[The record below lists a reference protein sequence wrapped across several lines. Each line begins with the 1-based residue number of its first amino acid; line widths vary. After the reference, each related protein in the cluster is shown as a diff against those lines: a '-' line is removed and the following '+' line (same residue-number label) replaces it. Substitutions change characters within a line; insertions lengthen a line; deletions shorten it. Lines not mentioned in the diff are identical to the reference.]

1 MKERSRQMKA
11 VLYIGHGTRSKKG
24 AAEANFFIGSVM
36 KKVDAPIQKLCFL
49 ELTEPDIEAGFEYC
63 VQEGAAEIVIVPL
76 FLLAAG
82 HIKQDI
88 PEALAPLIT
97 KYSAITVRMADP
109 FGVQDSILDAITEL
123 VTAETQPIR
132 SDDSLLIVGRGS
144 SDPSILKSFDSIK
157 RGISQRLGVRN
168 VQVCYLAAASPSFKD
183 GLDSICNGASGRVI
197 VIPYLLFPGLLLSEV
212 IREVNRKIREG
223 CSVKL
228 TDTLGRHRAIQN
240 LVAEKA
246 NREENVNAAV
256 IH

>member
-1 MKERSRQMKA
+1 MKA

-24 AAEANFFIGSVM
+24 AAEANLFIGSVM

-63 VQEGAAEIVIVPL
+63 VQEGAAEIMIMPL

-88 PEALAPLIT
+88 PEELAPLIK
-97 KYSAITVRMADP
+97 KYPAITVRMADP
-109 FGVQDSILDAITEL
+109 FGVQDSILDAIAEL
-123 VTAETQPIR
+123 AADDGELIR
-132 SDDSLLIVGRGS
+132 SDDSILIVGRGS

-157 RGISQRLGVRN
+157 RGISRRLGVRN
-168 VQVCYLAAASPSFKD
+168 VQVCYLAAASPTFKD
-183 GLDSICNGASGRVI
+183 GLDSICNEDSGRVI
-197 VIPYLLFPGLLLSEV
+197 VIPYLLFSGLLLSEV
-212 IREVNRKIREG
+212 VREVNKKVKAG
-223 CSVKL
+223 FSVNL
-228 TDTLGRHRAIQN
+228 TDTIGRHVAIQN

-246 NREENVNAAV
+246 NGEVYVNAAV

>member
-1 MKERSRQMKA
+1 MKA

-24 AAEANFFIGSVM
+24 AAEANLFIGSVM

-63 VQEGAAEIVIVPL
+63 VQEGAAEIMIMPL

-88 PEALAPLIT
+88 PEELAPLIK
-97 KYSAITVRMADP
+97 KYPAITVRMADP
-109 FGVQDSILDAITEL
+109 FGVQDSILDAIAEL
-123 VTAETQPIR
+123 AADDGELIR
-132 SDDSLLIVGRGS
+132 SDDSILIVGRGS

-157 RGISQRLGVRN
+157 RGISRRLGVRN
-168 VQVCYLAAASPSFKD
+168 VQVCYLAAASPTFKD
-183 GLDSICNGASGRVI
+183 GLDSICNEASGRVI
-197 VIPYLLFPGLLLSEV
+197 VIPYLLFSGLLLSEV
-212 IREVNRKIREG
+212 VREVNKKIKAG
-223 CSVKL
+223 FSVNL
-228 TDTLGRHRAIQN
+228 TDTIGRHVAIQN

-246 NREENVNAAV
+246 NGEVYVNAAV

>member
-1 MKERSRQMKA
+1 MKA

-24 AAEANFFIGSVM
+24 AAEANIFIASVM

-63 VQEGAAEIVIVPL
+63 VQEGAEEIVIVPL
-76 FLLAAG
+76 FLLSAG

-88 PEALAPLIT
+88 PEKLAPLIGEYLGT
-97 KYSAITVRMADP
+97 NVRMEDP
-109 FGVQDSILDAITEL
+109 FGVQDSILDAIAEL
-123 VTAETQPIR
+123 VTAEAHSVR

-144 SDPSILKSFDSIK
+144 SDPSILRAFDSIK
-157 RGISQRLGVRN
+157 RGICQRLGVKN
-168 VQVCYLAAASPSFKD
+168 VQLCYLAAAAPSFKD
-183 GLDSICNGASGRVI
+183 GLDSICNEASGRVI
-197 VIPYLLFPGLLLSEV
+197 VIPYLLFSGLLLSEV
-212 IREVNRKIREG
+212 IREINKKIKMG

-228 TDTLGRHRAIQN
+228 TDTLGRHGAIQN

-246 NREENVNAAV
+246 NGEVNVSAAV

>member
-1 MKERSRQMKA
+1 MKA

-24 AAEANFFIGSVM
+24 AAEANLFIGSVM

-63 VQEGAAEIVIVPL
+63 VQEGAAEIMIMPL

-88 PEALAPLIT
+88 PEELAPLIK
-97 KYSAITVRMADP
+97 KYPAITVRMADP
-109 FGVQDSILDAITEL
+109 FGVRDSILDAIAEL
-123 VTAETQPIR
+123 AADDGQPIR
-132 SDDSLLIVGRGS
+132 SDDSILIVGRGS

-157 RGISQRLGVRN
+157 RGISRRLGVRN
-168 VQVCYLAAASPSFKD
+168 VQVCYLAAASPTFKD
-183 GLDSICNGASGRVI
+183 GLDSICNEDSGRVI
-197 VIPYLLFPGLLLSEV
+197 VIPYLLFSGLLLSEV
-212 IREVNRKIREG
+212 VREVNKKVKAG
-223 CSVKL
+223 FSVNL
-228 TDTLGRHRAIQN
+228 TDTLGRHVAIQN

-246 NREENVNAAV
+246 NGEVYVNAAV